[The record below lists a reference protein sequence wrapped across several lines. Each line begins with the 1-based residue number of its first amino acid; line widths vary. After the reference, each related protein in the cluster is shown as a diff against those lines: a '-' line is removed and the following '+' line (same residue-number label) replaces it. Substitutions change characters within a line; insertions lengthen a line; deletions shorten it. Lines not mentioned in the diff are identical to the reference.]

1 MKTHKIVTGN
11 IYTVCGIHKE
21 EVEFQERTTLSESFV
36 TCDDCLT
43 KLNQQQALK
52 NRAPTNNAY
61 QNLPVQP
68 WYFIETNG
76 LSFLEGCIIKRICR
90 HKQKD
95 GVKDLDKAIDEIEKL
110 KKYRY
115 NQ

>member
-11 IYTVCGIHKE
+11 IYTVCGIHRFDVE
-21 EVEFQERTTLSESFV
+21 EDKLALKPDFV

-90 HKQKD
+90 HGQKD
-95 GVKDLDKAIDEIEKL
+95 GVKDLDKAMQEIKML
-110 KKYRY
+110 KEYRY